1 MADQKIENL
10 LELSVEVDDSTRE
23 KSENLQVGYDPQEK
37 RWEIILRYSGEMESL
52 AERYDSLVPLLG
64 GYATAEVTESQ
75 LLQLSGE
82 PLVEFIEKPKALSFA
97 VYEGKLV
104 SCIPPVQRAPYSLT
118 GQGILVGIVDSG
130 IDIFHPDF
138 RKEDG
143 STRIVGLWDQTL
155 TPQPGIGLEPPE
167 GYRNGIFFSEEVIN
181 ELLDNEEYLTSRRAL
196 DRFGIRNTPTQDLYG
211 HGTHVAG
218 IAVGN
223 GRASRGE
230 NRGVAY
236 EADILVVKLGHPT
249 VQGFPQTAQLMQGV
263 DFCVRMGI
271 QRGQPL
277 AINLSYGNN
286 YGSHTGTSLIETY
299 LDAVSNMGRTTI
311 CVGSGNEGNL
321 ERHAS
326 TKLEMGRDY
335 QIEFAVTPG
344 EYSLAIQIWKQYT
357 DSFQIRMVA
366 PSGSEIVL
374 GQDMQGMYRYVLDGT
389 ELLWYFGDPAPYS
402 IAQEIYLELLPEGI
416 YTNIQSGVWKM
427 ILIPR
432 RVVDGQIDLWM
443 PSGSSINQDTG
454 FLVPDV
460 DRTLTIPSTAANP
473 ITVGAYDG
481 STDSYASF
489 SGRGYVCCGLV
500 KPDLAAPGVNILSCS
515 PGGGYVS
522 KTGTSMA
529 CPFVTGS
536 AALLMQYGIVRGQ
549 DPYLFGQK
557 VKAYLIRGAR
567 QLPAFDTYPNDSIGW
582 GVLCLR
588 DSLT

>member
-1 MADQKIENL
+1 MADQKLENL
-10 LELSVEVDDSTRE
+10 LELSLDVDEETRE
-23 KSENLQVGYDPQEK
+23 KSENLQVGYNPQER
-37 RWEIILRYSGEMESL
+37 RWEVILRYSGSMERLS
-52 AERYDSLVPLLG
+52 ERYDNLVPLLG
-64 GYATAEVTESQ
+64 GYAIAEVTEAQ
-75 LLQLSGE
+75 LLQLSEE

-104 SCIPPVQRAPYSLT
+104 SCIPPVQRPPYSLT

-130 IDIFHPDF
+130 IDIFHADF

-155 TPQPGIGLEPPE
+155 TPQGERGQVPPE
-167 GYRNGIFFSEEVIN
+167 GYQSGVYFSEESIN
-181 ELLDNEEYLTSRRAL
+181 QILQRESRS
-196 DRFGIRNTPTQDLYG
+196 PTQDRSG

-236 EADILVVKLGHPT
+236 EADILVVKLGSPT
-249 VQGFPQTAQLMQGV
+249 AEGFPQTAQLMQGI

-299 LDAVSNMGRTTI
+299 LDTVSNMGRTTI

-321 ERHAS
+321 ARHAS
-326 TKLEMGRDY
+326 TELEMGR
-335 QIEFAVTPG
+335 EFLLEFVVAPG
-344 EYSLAIQIWKQYT
+344 EYNLAIQLWKQYT
-357 DSFQIRMVA
+357 DSFQIRMIA
-366 PSGSEIVL
+366 PSGSEIIL
-374 GQDMQGMYRYVLDGT
+374 GEDLQGMYRYVLDGT
-389 ELLWYFGDPAPYS
+389 ELLWYFGEPAPYS
-402 IAQEIYLELLPEGI
+402 ITQEIYLELLPEGVNE
-416 YTNIQSGVWKM
+416 NIRSGVWKM
-427 ILIPR
+427 VLTPR
-432 RVVDGQIDLWM
+432 EVVDGRIDLWM
-443 PSGSSINQDTG
+443 PSGSSINRETG
-454 FLVPDV
+454 FLVSDA
-460 DRTLTIPSTAANP
+460 DRTFTIPSTASNP
-473 ITVGAYDG
+473 ITVGAYNGD
-481 STDSYASF
+481 TDSYAPF
-489 SGRGYVCCGLV
+489 SGRGYVCCGWI
-500 KPDLAAPGVNILSCS
+500 KPDLVAPGVDILSCS

-522 KTGTSMA
+522 RTGTSMA

-536 AALLMQYGIVRGQ
+536 AALLMQYGIIQGH

-567 QLPAFDTYPNDSIGW
+567 QLPAFEEYPNESVGW
-582 GVLCLR
+582 GALCLR
-588 DSLT
+588 DSLNSKG

>member
-10 LELSVEVDDSTRE
+10 LELSIEVDEATRE
-23 KSENLQVGYDPQEK
+23 KSENLQVGYDPQEQ
-37 RWEIILRYSGEMESL
+37 RWEVILRYSGEMEGL
-52 AERYDSLVPLLG
+52 AERYDNLIPLLG
-64 GYATAEVTESQ
+64 GYAIAEVTKSQ
-75 LLQLSGE
+75 LLQLSEE

-104 SCIPPVQRAPYSLT
+104 SCIPPVQRSPFSLT

-155 TPQPGIGLEPPE
+155 TPQSESGQGPPE
-167 GYRNGIFFSEEVIN
+167 GYRSGVYFSEEMIN
-181 ELLDNEEYLTSRRAL
+181 EILNSGERA
-196 DRFGIRNTPTQDLYG
+196 PTQDRSG

-236 EADILVVKLGHPT
+236 EADILVVKLGSPA
-249 VQGFPQTAQLMQGV
+249 VEGFPQTAQLMQGI

-277 AINLSYGNN
+277 ALNLSYGNN

-299 LDAVSNMGRTTI
+299 LDAVSNTGRTTI

-321 ERHAS
+321 ARHAS
-326 TKLEMGRDY
+326 AKLELGRDY
-335 QIEFAVTPG
+335 QIEFVIAPG
-344 EYSLAIQIWKQYT
+344 EYSLAIQLWKQYT
-357 DSFQIRMVA
+357 DSFQIRMIA
-366 PSGSEIVL
+366 PSGNEIVL

-402 IAQEIYLELLPEGI
+402 IEQEIYLELLPEGV
-416 YTNIQSGVWKM
+416 YTNIRSGVWKM
-427 ILIPR
+427 ILTPR
-432 RVVDGQIDLWM
+432 KVVDGQIDLWM
-443 PSGSSINQDTG
+443 PSGSSINRDTG

-481 STDSYASF
+481 NADSYAPF

-515 PGGGYVS
+515 PGGGYVN

-536 AALLMQYGIVRGQ
+536 AALLMQYGIIRGQ

-567 QLPAFDTYPNDSIGW
+567 QLPAFEKYPNDSIGW

-588 DSLT
+588 DSILP

>member
-10 LELSVEVDDSTRE
+10 LELSIEVDEETRE
-23 KSENLQVGYDPQEK
+23 KSENLQVGYDPQER
-37 RWEIILRYSGEMESL
+37 RWEVILRYSGEMGSL
-52 AERYDSLVPLLG
+52 AERYDNLIPLLG
-64 GYATAEVTESQ
+64 GYAIAEVTESQ
-75 LLQLSGE
+75 LLQLSEE

-104 SCIPPVQRAPYSLT
+104 SCIPPVQRPPFSLT

-155 TPQPGIGLEPPE
+155 TPQSELGQSPPE
-167 GYRNGIFFSEEVIN
+167 GYRSGVYFSEEKIN
-181 ELLDNEEYLTSRRAL
+181 ELLNSGERA
-196 DRFGIRNTPTQDLYG
+196 PTQDRDG

-218 IAVGN
+218 IAAGN

-249 VQGFPQTAQLMQGV
+249 VEGFPQTAQLMQGI

-271 QRGQPL
+271 RRGQPL
-277 AINLSYGNN
+277 ALNLSYGNN

-299 LDAVSNMGRTTI
+299 LDTVSNMGRTTI

-321 ERHAS
+321 ARHAS
-326 TKLEMGRDY
+326 VKLEMGRDHL
-335 QIEFAVTPG
+335 IEFVISPG
-344 EYSLAIQIWKQYT
+344 ESSLAIQLWKQYT
-357 DSFQIRMVA
+357 DLFQIRMIA
-366 PSGSEIVL
+366 PSGNEVVL
-374 GQDMQGMYRYVLDGT
+374 GQDMQGMYRNVLDGT
-389 ELLWYFGDPAPYS
+389 ELLWYFGEPAPYS
-402 IAQEIYLELLPEGI
+402 IEQEIYLELLPERI

-427 ILIPR
+427 ILTPR
-432 RVVDGQIDLWM
+432 KVVDGQIDLWM
-443 PSGSSINQDTG
+443 PSGGSINRGTD

-460 DRTLTIPSTAANP
+460 DRTLTIPSTATNP

-481 STDSYASF
+481 DTDSYATF

-515 PGGGYVS
+515 PGGGYVT

-549 DPYLFGQK
+549 DPDLFGQK

-567 QLPAFDTYPNDSIGW
+567 QLSAFETYPNDSVGW
-582 GVLCLR
+582 GALCLR
-588 DSLT
+588 DSLLI